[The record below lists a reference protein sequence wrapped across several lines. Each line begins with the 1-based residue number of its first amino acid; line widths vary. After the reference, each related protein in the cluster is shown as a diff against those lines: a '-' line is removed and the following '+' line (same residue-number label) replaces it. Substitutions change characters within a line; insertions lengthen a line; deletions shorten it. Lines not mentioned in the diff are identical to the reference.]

1 MLNNLVVADSQ
12 TTYAHLEPRNRM
24 SFREINN
31 STVKLD
37 DGQPHQKVQSNIAT
51 PPSMQFLNNGK
62 KNEDKTGLQ
71 SDVLEIDGKRDS
83 DATEIT
89 NEQNLMSNKIYTRRG

>member
-37 DGQPHQKVQSNIAT
+37 DGQPHQKVQSNIAM

-62 KNEDKTGLQ
+62 QTEDKTGLP

-89 NEQNLMSNKIYTRRG
+89 NEQNLMSNKIYSRRG

>member
-1 MLNNLVVADSQ
+1 
-12 TTYAHLEPRNRM
+12 
-24 SFREINN
+24 
-31 STVKLD
+31 
-37 DGQPHQKVQSNIAT
+37 
-51 PPSMQFLNNGK
+51 MQFLNNGK